1 MKNIILSTAIVATA
15 TFATANSALAFNYM
29 GTFTCSG
36 IGDSFSITA
45 SRYVV
50 VTMEDT
56 EVLTVTHTN
65 TSVTGGYI
73 DVSGIAGNGTVQGNA
88 SRSFTAG
95 GNGTAVARSYSQNSE
110 YGTATISCSAGGDSA
125 SALISGTSQLAA
137 MSKGVSNNAAARLGN
152 GAQNSFLPTNM
163 FVASGNAT
171 GQNSKFSVWA
181 SGEYRK
187 LDSATASGRSSE
199 FVLGAD
205 AQVSS
210 NAILGFTVGV
220 ENMDFGGTRVR
231 SVAYGPY
238 FATRFANGMM
248 LDALITKAKPEYS
261 GTATATGERT
271 SVAFNLA
278 GGTIDLPDASVIPYV
293 NLSGFNE
300 DIDTGTTIKQRRAIV
315 GARVD
320 YKTDASFTPF
330 TRIAIDHKSTSDS
343 VLGDDNSTSPLI
355 GLGVSGQMGNGFLS
369 TEIGYSKYN
378 STTRELSAQFRFD
391 LNF

>member
-1 MKNIILSTAIVATA
+1 MKNIMLSTAILASAILATPDAASA
-15 TFATANSALAFNYM
+15 TPAQAL
-29 GTFTCSG
+29 TCSA
-36 IGDSFSITA
+36 IGNNYALSPGRRMTVNLVNADI
-45 SRYVV
+45 
-50 VTMEDT
+50 
-56 EVLTVTHTN
+56 LTVTHANEVHREGRVLITGSPGKTN
-65 TSVTGGYI
+65 IRNNDS
-73 DVSGIAGNGTVQGNA
+73 Q
-88 SRSFTAG
+88 SFTASGDTTVHVASKKRKGTLGIAHLSCISG
-95 GNGTAVARSYSQNSE
+95 GSTVNS
-110 YGTATISCSAGGDSA
+110 
-125 SALISGTSQLAA
+125 LISGTSQLAA

-378 STTRELSAQFRFD
+378 STTRELTAQFRFD